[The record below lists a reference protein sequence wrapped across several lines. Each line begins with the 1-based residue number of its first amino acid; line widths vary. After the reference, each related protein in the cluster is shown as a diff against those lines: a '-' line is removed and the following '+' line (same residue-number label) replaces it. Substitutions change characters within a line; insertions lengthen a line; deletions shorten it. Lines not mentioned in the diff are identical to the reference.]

1 MSTCPSYKNARLE
14 TVSTSPSDLCKGQLK
29 LRLAC
34 FLVQG
39 ERVLRFDFSQ
49 SLLGKLFYLE
59 NVETGE
65 DVFVFEETHHL
76 ELPEDSLAADEAL
89 KNVG

>member
-1 MSTCPSYKNARLE
+1 MIYARDNLNLDW
-14 TVSTSPSDLCKGQLK
+14 VV
-29 LRLAC
+29 
-34 FLVQG
+34 FLVHS
-39 ERVLRFDFSQ
+39 ERVLRLDFSQ
-49 SLLGKLFYLE
+49 SLLGRMFYLE